1 MRYPIGIQTFET
13 IIKENCVY
21 VDKTD
26 LVYDLAQK
34 HICFLS
40 RPRRFGKSL
49 LLSTLDSY
57 FSGRRELFKGLK
69 IQALEKDWDTYP
81 VFRIDFAKG
90 RIDTENGLEQVLEEY
105 IASWESL
112 YGKNDIYRTLSSRF
126 QYVLE
131 EAAKKTGR
139 KAVVLIDEYDKPL
152 LDVLGRKLVKTNGKI
167 LKDFYGTFKAAD
179 ESLRFVFL
187 TGVTKLSQN
196 TVFASCNQID
206 DISSDIRYD
215 AICGFTE
222 QELEEVFGQAIDEM
236 AGELGFSV
244 AETKSMLK
252 KLYNG
257 YHFSKVFL
265 DIYNPFSIINA
276 FDKMSPDNYWYMFG
290 SPKYLARLLEAHHIN
305 MQELTSK
312 SYGSQCFIDYRDDGE
327 NPLAMLYQSG
337 YLTIKGYDRQ
347 YDEYALDYPNVEV
360 GGSFLKLVASSYL
373 KKPEALISSWA
384 INLDKMLCRGDLDM
398 AKETL
403 TEFFSSAVYEEGVD
417 SRAKDIRTHYQYMLY
432 LVFRLIASY
441 SKVIEKQNSNG
452 RADIIVETGN
462 DIYIFAFRLEGNAEA
477 ALKDIEERQYALPY
491 ILDKRRLHKVGAVF
505 SNAAGTIE
513 DWMAAD

>member
-26 LVYDLAQK
+26 LVFDLAQK

-49 LLSTLDSY
+49 LLSTLDFY
-57 FSGRRELFKGLK
+57 FSGCRELFKGLK
-69 IQALEKDWDTYP
+69 MEALEKDWDTYP

-90 RIDTENGLEQVLEEY
+90 RLDTENGLEQVLEEY

-112 YGKNDIYRTLSSRF
+112 YGKNDIYKTLSSRF

-152 LDVLGRKLVKTNGKI
+152 LDVLGRELVKNNSDI

-179 ESLRFVFL
+179 ESLRFVFI
-187 TGVTKLSQN
+187 TGVTKFGQN

-206 DISSDIRYD
+206 DISSDSRYD
-215 AICGFTE
+215 AICGFTK

-257 YHFSKVFL
+257 YHFSKVLL

-276 FDKMSPDNYWYMFG
+276 FDKMSPDNYWYRSG
-290 SPKYLARLLEAHHIN
+290 SLKYLVRLLEAHHSN

-312 SYGSQCFIDYRDDGE
+312 SYESQCFIDYRGDDE
-327 NPLAMLYQSG
+327 DPLAMLYQSG
-337 YLTIKGYDRQ
+337 YLTIKGYDRH
-347 YDEYALDYPNVEV
+347 YDEYTLDYPNVEV

-373 KKPEALISSWA
+373 KKPEAQISSWA
-384 INLDKMLCRGDLDM
+384 INLDKMLCRGDLAL
-398 AKETL
+398 AKDAL
-403 TEFFSSAVYEEGVD
+403 TEFFSAAVYEEGVD
-417 SRAKDIRTHYQYMLY
+417 GRTKYTKTHYHYMLY
-432 LVFRLIASY
+432 LIFRLLASY
-441 SKVIEKQNSNG
+441 STVIEKENSHG

-462 DIYIFAFRLEGNAEA
+462 DVYIFAFRLEGSAIA
-477 ALKDIEERQYALPY
+477 ALKDIEEKQYALPY
-491 ILDKRRLHKVGAVF
+491 VDDKRRLHKVGAVF
-505 SNAAGTIE
+505 SNAAGTIRE
-513 DWMAAD
+513 WKATD

>member
-13 IIKENCVY
+13 IIKENRVY

-49 LLSTLDSY
+49 LLSTLDCY

-69 IQALEKDWDTYP
+69 IEFLEKNWDTYP

-90 RIDTENGLEQVLEEY
+90 RFDTENGLEQVLEEY

-112 YGKNDIYRTLSSRF
+112 YGKNDIYKTLSSRF
-126 QYVLE
+126 QYVIK
-131 EAAKKTGR
+131 EAARKTGR
-139 KAVVLIDEYDKPL
+139 KVVVLIDEYDKPL
-152 LDVLGRKLVKTNGKI
+152 LDVLDKELVKANGKI
-167 LKDFYGTFKAAD
+167 LRDFYGTFKAAD
-179 ESLRFVFL
+179 ESLRFVFI

-196 TVFASCNQID
+196 TVFENCNQID
-206 DISSDIRYD
+206 DISTDSRYD
-215 AICGFTE
+215 AICGITE
-222 QELEEVFGQAIDEM
+222 QELQSVFGQAINEM
-236 AGELGFSV
+236 AGGLGFSV

-257 YHFSKVFL
+257 YHFSKRLL
-265 DIYNPFSIINA
+265 DIYNPFSIINV
-276 FDKMSPDNYWYMFG
+276 FDKMSPDNYWYRSG
-290 SPKYLARLLEAHHIN
+290 SPMYLARLLEAHHIN
-305 MQELTSK
+305 MQELTSN
-312 SYGSQCFIDYRDDGE
+312 SYGSQCFIDYRGDDV

-337 YLTIKGYDRQ
+337 YLTIKGYDRH
-347 YDEYALDYPNVEV
+347 YDAYTLDYPNVEV
-360 GGSFLKLVASSYL
+360 GGSFLTLVASGYL

-384 INLDKMLCRGDLDM
+384 ENLDKILCRGDLDM
-398 AKETL
+398 AKDTL

-417 SRAKDIRTHYQYMLY
+417 SRAKDIRTHYHYMLY

-441 SKVIEKQNSNG
+441 STIIEKENSHG

-462 DIYIFAFRLEGNAEA
+462 DIYIFAFRLDGTAEA
-477 ALKDIEERQYALPY
+477 ALRDIEERKYALPY
-491 ILDKRRLHKVGAVF
+491 LDEKRRLHKVGVVF
-505 SNAAGTIE
+505 SNATGIIREWVTAE
-513 DWMAAD
+513 